1 VGASPFPLDEQLRLG
16 AHSWTPATIREVVV
30 LGSEI
35 ASYRRAAKRFVAL
48 TKVPLSKSSLGRL
61 VKEYGG
67 QVVAQQ
73 AAEAEAT
80 VKAPERGEEIVWRQ
94 LPEPDSSEWT
104 MLPIAR
110 LAIPLEVAPSNRDA
124 R

>member
-1 VGASPFPLDEQLRLG
+1 
-16 AHSWTPATIREVVV
+16 VVA

-48 TKVPLSKSSLGRL
+48 TKMPMSKSNLGRL
-61 VKEYGG
+61 VKEYGS

-80 VKAPERGEEIVWRQ
+80 VKAPERGEEIVWCQ
-94 LPEPDSSEWT
+94 LPAPASEV
-104 MLPIAR
+104 M
-110 LAIPLEVAPSNRDA
+110 AISLDGVLINIRGEGWKEVKVVSISGNSGD
-124 R
+124 